1 MTRSTTAVTVLA
13 VSAAL
18 TAGWSAAGN
27 AQGGRSVIQRMNPPG
42 LSTPTGYSHVVS
54 ARGGRTIYI
63 AGQVALDAKGQ
74 LVGDGDLAAQT
85 RQVFANLEV
94 ALKAAGATFDDVVKL
109 NTYMRDATQVQMI
122 RDVRA
127 KVLHQGAAGQHA
139 GRGLAARQS
148 GVPGRDRSHRG
159 RRRVG
164 GPARRG
170 AAQELAAHALLL
182 R

>member
-18 TAGWSAAGN
+18 TAAWSMAGN

-85 RQVFANLEV
+85 RQVFANLDV
-94 ALKAAGATFDDVVKL
+94 ALKAAGATFDDVVKTNYYL
-109 NTYMRDATQVQMI
+109 RDAAQVQVI
-122 RDVRA
+122 RDVRSKYFTKA
-127 KVLHQGAAGQHA
+127 LPASTLVEVS
-139 GRGLAARQS
+139 RLAN
-148 GVPGRDRSHRG
+148 PGFL
-159 RRRVG
+159 VEIEMI
-164 GPARRG
+164 AVV
-170 AAQELAAHALLL
+170 AE
-182 R
+182 

>member
-1 MTRSTTAVTVLA
+1 MTRSTTAMTVLA

-18 TAGWSAAGN
+18 TAAWSAAGS

-94 ALKAAGATFDDVVKL
+94 ALKAAGATFDDVVKTNYYL
-109 NTYMRDATQVQMI
+109 RDAAQVQVI
-122 RDVRA
+122 RDVRGKYFTKA
-127 KVLHQGAAGQHA
+127 LPASTLVEVS
-139 GRGLAARQS
+139 RLAN
-148 GVPGRDRSHRG
+148 PGFLIENE
-159 RRRVG
+159 VI
-164 GPARRG
+164 AVV
-170 AAQELAAHALLL
+170 AE
-182 R
+182 